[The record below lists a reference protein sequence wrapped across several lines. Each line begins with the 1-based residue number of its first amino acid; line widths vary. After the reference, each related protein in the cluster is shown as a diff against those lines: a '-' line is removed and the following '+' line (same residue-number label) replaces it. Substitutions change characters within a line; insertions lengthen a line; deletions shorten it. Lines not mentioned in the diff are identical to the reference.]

1 MIVRGGVGNGLGEI
15 GIEAL
20 DGRFRSILLLT
31 DAPFLSSC
39 VESGDLGGRTM
50 SEIPA
55 AEKLLWIS
63 QL

>member
-1 MIVRGGVGNGLGEI
+1 MIVRGGVGDGLGEI

-20 DGRFRSILLLT
+20 DGRFRPILLLT

-39 VESGDLGGRTM
+39 VDSGGLGGRTM

-55 AEKLLWIS
+55 AEKLLWTS
-63 QL
+63 